1 MMRRE
6 PGAGPRGEKRMGDKF
21 KKAPRRKSEPVKRV
35 PLSEDAKAQYEQ
47 LAREREQQQR
57 RYDAHL
63 PADKPSRYPAASRGA
78 SGDKAAPGEY
88 LVRRDAVTPSH
99 QADGQ
104 TWLVRLLDNPDHLGR
119 APAAPTLNRPAV
131 AYLVGNR
138 MLR

>member
-1 MMRRE
+1 MR
-6 PGAGPRGEKRMGDKF
+6 KRNMSSWLESVSSSS
-21 KKAPRRKSEPVKRV
+21 AVTTHICLRTR
-35 PLSEDAKAQYEQ
+35 
-47 LAREREQQQR
+47 
-57 RYDAHL
+57 
-63 PADKPSRYPAASRGA
+63 PSRSPAASRGA

-104 TWLVRLLDNPDHLGR
+104 TWLVRLLDNPDLLGR